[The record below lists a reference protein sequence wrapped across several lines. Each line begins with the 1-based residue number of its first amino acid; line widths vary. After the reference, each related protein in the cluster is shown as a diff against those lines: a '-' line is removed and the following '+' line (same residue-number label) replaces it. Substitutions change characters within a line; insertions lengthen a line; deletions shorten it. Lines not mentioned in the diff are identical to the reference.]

1 MDSYDI
7 YESLTSFLTNWFHL
21 CGAKIERVMKRSKL
35 ILGGLLFA
43 ATLSLSAQKSA
54 SISLDADKGT
64 QIIPKEIYG
73 QFAEHLGSCIY
84 GGLWVGENSD
94 IPNTNGYRTD
104 VLNALK
110 DLKVPVLRWPGGC
123 FADEYHWMDGI
134 GPKENRPKMVN
145 NNWGGTIED
154 NSFGTHE
161 FLNLC
166 ELIGCEPYISGNVGS
181 GTVEELAKWV
191 EYMTSEG
198 DSPMA
203 RLRRKNGRDKAWK
216 VKYLGVGNESWGCG
230 GSMRPEYYSDLYRRY
245 ATYCR
250 NYDDNRLFK
259 IASGASDYDYNW
271 TKVLMD
277 RVGGRMD
284 GLSLHY
290 YTVTGW
296 DGSKGS
302 ATQFDTDDYYWT
314 LGKCREI
321 EDVLEKHIAIMDEK
335 DPKNQVA
342 LMLDEWGT
350 WWDVEPGTN
359 PGHLYQQ
366 NTLRDAFVASLS
378 LDIFHKYTKR
388 LKMANIAQIVN
399 VLQSMI
405 LTQGDKMVL
414 TPTYCVFK
422 MYNVHQDA
430 TYLPIDVKCEV
441 AKLEG
446 ERNKNRELPMLSA
459 TASKNAQG
467 VIHISLSNVDAKE
480 RQVVTIDLA
489 NVQGKQVAGEILT
502 AAKLTDHNSFDQPD
516 QVKAVPFSGAKLK
529 KNVLTVDLPAK
540 SIVTLEIK

>member
-1 MDSYDI
+1 MTFTG
-7 YESLTSFLTNWFHL
+7 SLTSFLTNWFHL

-414 TPTYCVFK
+414 TPTYYVFK

-516 QVKAVPFSGAKLK
+516 QVKTVPFSGAKLK
-529 KNVLTVDLPAK
+529 KNVLIVDLPAK

>member
-1 MDSYDI
+1 MTFTG
-7 YESLTSFLTNWFHL
+7 SLTSFLTNWFHL

-302 ATQFDTDDYYWT
+302 ATQFDTGDYYWT

-414 TPTYCVFK
+414 TPTYYVFK

-446 ERNKNRELPMLSA
+446 ERNKNRELPLLSA

>member
-1 MDSYDI
+1 MTFTG
-7 YESLTSFLTNWFHL
+7 SLTSILTNWFHL

-414 TPTYCVFK
+414 TPTYYVFK